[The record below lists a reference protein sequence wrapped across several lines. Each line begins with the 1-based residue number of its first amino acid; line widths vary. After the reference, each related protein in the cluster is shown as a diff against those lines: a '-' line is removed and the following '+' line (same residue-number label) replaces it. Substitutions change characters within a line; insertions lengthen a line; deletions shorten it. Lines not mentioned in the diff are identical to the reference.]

1 MILDT
6 IILPEAINREA
17 EKLLAQIEK
26 SGSMIVAVKA
36 GARADGF
43 VLGLELAGAL
53 RDGDGER
60 LHLFFDAVLEERLK
74 FLSR

>member
-6 IILPEAINREA
+6 VILPEAANHEA
-17 EKLLAQIEK
+17 AKLLVQIERA
-26 SGSMIVAVKA
+26 GSMIVAVKA

-43 VLGLELAGAL
+43 VLGLETAGVL

-60 LHLFFDAVLEERLK
+60 LHSFFDAVLEERLK
-74 FLSR
+74 TLSR